1 MTNTISLD
9 SVSFYL
15 DAWNATDPDARA
27 EAVAA
32 VFTEDARYVDPLA
45 DVTGHAAIAAL
56 IGAVQQQFPGSVF
69 RPVGEPVAHHDVVRF
84 SWGLGPEGEDPP
96 VVGSDSVV
104 RAADG
109 RVSLVLG
116 FLDKVPG

>member
-9 SVSFYL
+9 SVTFYL
-15 DAWNATDPDARA
+15 DAWNNTDPDARA

-45 DVTGHAAIAAL
+45 DVTGHEAIAAL
-56 IGAVQQQFPGSVF
+56 IGGVQQQFPGFVF

-84 SWGLGPEGEDPP
+84 SWGLGPDGEEPP
-96 VVGSDSVV
+96 VIGSDSVV

-109 RVSLVLG
+109 RVCLVLG
-116 FLDKVPG
+116 FLDRVPG